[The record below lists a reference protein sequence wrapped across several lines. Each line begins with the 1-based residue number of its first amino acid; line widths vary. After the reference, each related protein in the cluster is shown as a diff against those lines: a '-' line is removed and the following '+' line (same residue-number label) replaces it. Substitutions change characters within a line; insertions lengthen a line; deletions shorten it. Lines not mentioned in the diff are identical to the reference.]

1 MQASP
6 LIGRAGLALLHGHRT
21 AGGEQVSASQGD
33 KCQQAS
39 LGSAV
44 GLLLLGVLGMDWHGR
59 VKLAASSSD
68 SLRGEP
74 LLVMMALSTYL
85 ATDIV
90 YLNSTTMKDITK
102 ILR

>member
-1 MQASP
+1 M
-6 LIGRAGLALLHGHRT
+6 
-21 AGGEQVSASQGD
+21 SACKGD

-68 SLRGEP
+68 TLRGEP
-74 LLVMMALSTYL
+74 LLVMMALSTFL
-85 ATDIV
+85 AIERL
-90 YLNSTTMKDITK
+90 YLNLTTIEVKAK
-102 ILR
+102 ILG

>member
-1 MQASP
+1 M
-6 LIGRAGLALLHGHRT
+6 
-21 AGGEQVSASQGD
+21 SACKGD

-68 SLRGEP
+68 SLREES
-74 LLVMMALSTYL
+74 LLVMMAESAYL
-85 ATDIV
+85 AIERL
-90 YLNSTTMKDITK
+90 YLNSTTIEVKAR
-102 ILR
+102 ILG